1 MNRTNIRRATMS
13 LALAVVIFA
22 PACRR
27 STSLEIEKTPAQRVA
42 VYNGVL
48 AESVRAAT
56 ETAIDLEG
64 SGVLT
69 RAQSLQVLD
78 YTERVANASNAVAV
92 IQQTPGDWTV
102 VAQQI
107 RTVLNSISP
116 AGDIANWL
124 SSSPAEAKVLS
135 ACLDAIQST
144 VAILLQEASK

>member
-1 MNRTNIRRATMS
+1 MNRTSIRRATIS

-48 AESVRAAT
+48 AESVRAAA
-56 ETAIDLEG
+56 ETAIDLER

-69 RAQSLQVLD
+69 RAQVLQVLD
-78 YTERVANASNAVAV
+78 YTERVANASKAVAV

-102 VAQQI
+102 VARQI
-107 RTVLNSISP
+107 RTVLNTISP
-116 AGDIANWL
+116 PGDIAKWL

-135 ACLDAIQST
+135 ACLDAMQST
-144 VAILLQEASK
+144 LAILLQEASK

>member
-1 MNRTNIRRATMS
+1 MS

-27 STSLEIEKTPAQRVA
+27 STPLELAKTPAQRVA

-48 AESVRAAT
+48 AESARAAT
-56 ETAIDLEG
+56 EAAIGFER

-69 RAQSLQVLD
+69 RAQVLQVLD
-78 YTERVANASNAVAV
+78 YTERVANTSKAVAI

-102 VAQQI
+102 LAPQI
-107 RTVLNSISP
+107 RALLNSSSP
-116 AGDIANWL
+116 LGAT
-124 SSSPAEAKVLS
+124 PAEAKTLS

-144 VAILLQEASK
+144 VTILILEVSK

>member
-1 MNRTNIRRATMS
+1 MS
-13 LALAVVIFA
+13 LALAILVIT

-27 STSLEIEKTPAQRVA
+27 STPLDLQTPAQRVA

-56 ETAIDLEG
+56 ETAIDLER

-69 RAQSLQVLD
+69 RAQVLEVLD
-78 YTERVANASNAVAV
+78 YTERVANTSKAVAV
-92 IQQTPGDWTV
+92 IQQTPGDWAV

-116 AGDIANWL
+116 PGDIATWL
-124 SSSPAEAKVLS
+124 STSPAEAKVLS
-135 ACLDAIQST
+135 ACFDAIQST
-144 VAILLQEASK
+144 IVIMIQEASK

>member
-1 MNRTNIRRATMS
+1 MNRTHIGRATVF
-13 LALAVVIFA
+13 LALAIVTFV

-27 STSLEIEKTPAQRVA
+27 STPLELRTPAQRVA

-56 ETAIDLEG
+56 EAAIGLER

-69 RAQSLQVLD
+69 RPQVLQVLD
-78 YTERVANASNAVAV
+78 YTERVAHSSKAVAV

-102 VAQQI
+102 LAPQI

-116 AGDIANWL
+116 PGDFARWL
-124 SSSPAEAKVLS
+124 GGTPEAAKASSAS
-135 ACLDAIQST
+135 LDALQAT
-144 VAILLQEASK
+144 VAIMIREVSK

>member
-1 MNRTNIRRATMS
+1 MHRTNFRRATML
-13 LALAVVIFA
+13 LAAAIVIFT

-27 STSLEIEKTPAQRVA
+27 NTPLELKTPSQRVA

-56 ETAIDLEG
+56 ETAINLQR

-69 RAQSLQVLD
+69 RAQVLLVLD
-78 YTERVANASNAVAV
+78 YTERVAISSKAVAV
-92 IQQTPGDWTV
+92 IQQTPGEWTV
-102 VAQQI
+102 VAPQI

-116 AGDIANWL
+116 PGDFAKWL
-124 SSSPAEAKVLS
+124 STTPDEAKAMS

-144 VAILLQEASK
+144 VAILILEASK

>member
-1 MNRTNIRRATMS
+1 ML

-27 STSLEIEKTPAQRVA
+27 STPLELKTPAQRVA

-56 ETAIDLEG
+56 EAAIGFER

-69 RAQSLQVLD
+69 RAQVLKVLD
-78 YTERVANASNAVAV
+78 YTERVANSSKAVAV

-102 VAQQI
+102 LAPQI
-107 RTVLNSISP
+107 RAVLINILPPDDFARWLGASP
-116 AGDIANWL
+116 E
-124 SSSPAEAKVLS
+124 EAKVLS
-135 ACLDAIQST
+135 ACVDAIQST
-144 VAILLQEASK
+144 VAILILEVSK